1 MMPEDTAPKQKR
13 GKARERGNGQG
24 TVYKYGKTRYR
35 WIFRKDGE
43 IRATGIEA
51 NKTAAEK
58 ALSKAITDYERGTL
72 TTMSRTTV
80 REFSETW
87 MTRHK
92 GKEQNTLD
100 KYQRELNYI
109 LEHIG
114 GVKLKD
120 LKAGHV
126 KDALSKLADKKA
138 TKGLGFGRTL
148 ASATLAGIRTRIR
161 AVIREAV
168 ADGEMSNDVTVSV
181 KRVKVSKTEHP
192 GIALDFDQAARFHE
206 IGDALHMAGMARLWP
221 ALFLCVSIGLRRGEV
236 MALQWQDVD
245 FTSSTLTIRRNLTTS
260 SKGVYLKDCAK
271 TEASN
276 RDIFF
281 PASVKAALE
290 RQLERVTLEANVL
303 GIKVTPTSPMFPNE
317 NGKHSNPNVLARS
330 LACVLGWS
338 DPGLEQRKPN
348 ELKTGVRK
356 PEAKRTYHLSG
367 LEFRLRMTRLEHRAR
382 LEQVV
387 RSGPVLPRISV
398 HDLRHTA
405 GSLMLMRGVPLET
418 VSDMLGHKDSSITRQ
433 TYIHITEKFRRDNVI
448 DLFPALPVR
457 VVQEIAV
464 N

>member
-1 MMPEDTAPKQKR
+1 MSDEATPITKR
-13 GKARERGNGQG
+13 GKARTRGNGQG

-35 WIFRKDGE
+35 WMFRKDGVT
-43 IRATGIEA
+43 RAAGIEA
-51 NKTAAEK
+51 NKTLAEK
-58 ALSKAITDYERGTL
+58 ALAKAISDYERGTL

-80 REFSETW
+80 KEFTEKW
-87 MTRHK
+87 LLRLK

-100 KYQRELNYI
+100 KYRRELNYI

-120 LKAGHV
+120 LKAGHI
-126 KDALSKLADKKA
+126 KDALSKLADREV
-138 TKGLGFGRTL
+138 TSGLGIGRTL

-168 ADGEMSNDVTVSV
+168 ADGEMPADVTWSV
-181 KRVKVSKTEHP
+181 RRVKAAKTEHP
-192 GIALDFDQAARFHE
+192 GVALDFLEAARFHE
-206 IGDALHMAGMARLWP
+206 IGEALHDAGQSRLWP

-236 MALQWQDVD
+236 AALQWGDID
-245 FTSSTLTIRRNLTTS
+245 LASSTLTVRRNLTTS
-260 SKGVYLKDCAK
+260 SKGVKLKDCAK

-290 RQLERVTLEANVL
+290 RQLIRVKDEAQLL
-303 GIKVTPTSPMFPNE
+303 GAKFGPTSPVFPNQE
-317 NGKHSNPNVLARS
+317 GQHINPGTLSRS
-330 LACVLGWS
+330 LACVLAWS
-338 DPGLEQRKPN
+338 DPDLERRKPN
-348 ELKTGVRK
+348 EVKPGERK
-356 PEAKRTYHLSG
+356 PKAKREYHLSG
-367 LEFRLRMTRLEHRAR
+367 LEFRLRMIGVEHRAK
-382 LEQVV
+382 LEAIV
-387 RSGPVLPRISV
+387 RAGSKLPRISV

-405 GSLMLMRGVPLET
+405 GSLMLMRNVPLET

-433 TYIHITEKFRRDNVI
+433 TYIHITEKYRRDHVI

-457 VVQEIAV
+457 VVQEIAM

>member
-1 MMPEDTAPKQKR
+1 MPEDTAPKQKR
-13 GKARERGNGQG
+13 GKAKERGNGQG
-24 TVYKYGKTRYR
+24 TVYKYTKGRYR
-35 WIFRKDGE
+35 WKFRKDGE
-43 IRATGIEA
+43 VRAAGIAA

-58 ALSKAITDYERGTL
+58 ALSKAISDYERGTL

-80 REFSETW
+80 REFADKW

-109 LEHIG
+109 LEYIG
-114 GVKLKD
+114 GVKLRD
-120 LKAGHV
+120 LKAGHI
-126 KDALSKLADKKA
+126 KDALAKLADKKA
-138 TKGLGFGRTL
+138 TSGLGKNRTL

-168 ADGEMSNDVTVSV
+168 ADVEMPADVTVSV

-206 IGDALHMAGMARLWP
+206 IGDALHMAGMSRLWP

-290 RQLERVTLEANVL
+290 RQLERATFEANVL
-303 GIKVTPTSPMFPNE
+303 GIKVTPTSPIFPNE
-317 NGKHSNPNVLARS
+317 KNGKHSNPNVLARS
-330 LACVLGWS
+330 LTCVLGWS
-338 DPGLEQRKPN
+338 DAGLEQRKPN
-348 ELKTGVRK
+348 EEK
-356 PEAKRTYHLSG
+356 PGIKKPKAKRTYHLSG
-367 LEFRLRMTRLEHRAR
+367 LEFRLRMTPLEHRAR
-382 LEQVV
+382 LEQIVK
-387 RSGPVLPRISV
+387 SGPMLPRISV

>member
-1 MMPEDTAPKQKR
+1 MPDDQVKPEKR
-13 GKARERGNGQG
+13 GKARTRGNGQG

-35 WIFRKDGE
+35 WIFRKDGVT
-43 IRATGIEA
+43 RAAGIEA
-51 NKTAAEK
+51 NKTQAEK
-58 ALSKAITDYERGTL
+58 ALAKAISDYERGTL

-80 REFSETW
+80 KEFAEKW
-87 MTRHK
+87 MSRHK

-126 KDALSKLADKKA
+126 KDALSKLADREVIS
-138 TKGLGFGRTL
+138 GLGKGRTL
-148 ASATLAGIRTRIR
+148 ASATLAGVRTRIR

-168 ADGEMSNDVTVSV
+168 ADGEMPADVTWSV

-206 IGDALHMAGMARLWP
+206 IGQALHDAGQSRLWY

-236 MALQWQDVD
+236 AALQWQDID
-245 FTSSTLTIRRNLTTS
+245 LTSSTLTVRRNLTTS
-260 SKGVYLKDCAK
+260 SKGVKLKDCAK

-281 PASVKAALE
+281 PASVKVALE
-290 RQLERVTLEANVL
+290 RQLIRVKEEAQLL
-303 GIKVTPTSPMFPNE
+303 GVKFGPTSPVFPNE
-317 NGKHSNPNVLARS
+317 EGRHIDPRTLARS
-330 LACVLGWS
+330 LTCVLAWS
-338 DPGLEQRKPN
+338 DPALEHRKPN
-348 ELKTGVRK
+348 EVKPGEKKPKT
-356 PEAKRTYHLSG
+356 KREYHLSG
-367 LEFRLRMTRLEHRAR
+367 LEFRLRMIGVQHRAK
-382 LEQVV
+382 LEAIV
-387 RSGPVLPRISV
+387 RAGSKLPRISL

-405 GSLMLMRGVPLET
+405 GSLMLMRNVPLET
-418 VSDMLGHKDSSITRQ
+418 VSDMLGHKDSSITRT
-433 TYIHITEKFRRDNVI
+433 TYIHITEKFRRDHVI
-448 DLFPALPVR
+448 DLFPALPPR